1 MWMHDIGSG
10 MNPIFRI
17 VREQILASIAHKMHN
32 MKDRYDST
40 QS

>member
-1 MWMHDIGSG
+1 MLDIGSG
-10 MNPIFRI
+10 MNPIVRI
-17 VREQILASIAHKMHN
+17 VREQVLASIAHKMHK